1 MNINYDPKTDSLFL
15 ELAKGEYD
23 RSKKISEDILV
34 DYNKGGKILGIEILS
49 AKRIIP
55 SFSPGKSRLSWNMPR
70 MIAS

>member
-1 MNINYDPKTDSLFL
+1 MKISYDPKTDSLFL
-15 ELAKGEYD
+15 ELAKGKYE

-49 AKRIIP
+49 AKKTIP
-55 SFSPGKSRLSWNMPR
+55 SFAPGKSDLSWDMPR